1 MARGRDIRSELVRA
15 HRLVVKIGSGVL
27 TRAGGLD
34 MRRVQHLVDDMAFL
48 IKTGREVVVVSSGAI
63 ASGFTKIGL
72 AERPQTIQAKQ
83 ACAAVGQPSLM
94 LAYEKSFARH
104 GLKVAQVLLTADDL
118 ARRQRYLNARNT
130 LTTLL
135 AWGIVPIVNENDTVA
150 VEEIKFGDN
159 DTLAG
164 MIVSL
169 AEADVLIALTDI
181 DGLYDRDPRRDA
193 EARFVPV
200 VKSVDRQIE
209 AQAGTIPGAL
219 GSGGMYTKVRAA
231 KRVAQMGLPTIIAN
245 GTRKDVLRR
254 IMSGREEGT
263 LFLPQAERLRGRK
276 HWIAFTSKPRGRI
289 VVDGGAGQALLKGGK
304 SLLPS
309 GVVRV
314 EGRFQAGDSVEVR
327 GQRGRLVAIGLTNY
341 SSEELARILG
351 CQTCDIEERLGYK
364 HSDEVIHR
372 DNLVVGPDLEA

>member
-1 MARGRDIRSELVRA
+1 MARGRDIRSELVRV
-15 HRLVVKIGSGVL
+15 HRVVVKIGSAVL
-27 TRAGGLD
+27 TRADGLD
-34 MRRVQHLVDDMAFL
+34 MRRVQHLVDDMASL
-48 IKTGREVVVVSSGAI
+48 IKTGREIVVVSSGAI

-72 AERPQTIQAKQ
+72 SERPQTIQAKQ

-118 ARRQRYLNARNT
+118 AHRQRYLNARNT

-193 EARFVPV
+193 EARFVPM
-200 VKSVDRQIE
+200 VKSVSRRVE
-209 AQAGTIPGAL
+209 TQAGTIPGAL
-219 GSGGMYTKVRAA
+219 GAGGMYTKVRAA
-231 KRVAQMGLPTIIAN
+231 KRVARMGLPTIIAN
-245 GTRKDVLRR
+245 GTRKDVLKR
-254 IMSGREEGT
+254 ILSGQEEGT
-263 LFLPQAERLRGRK
+263 LFLPQAERLPGRK

-289 VVDGGAGQALLKGGK
+289 VVDGGAGRALLKGGK

-327 GQRGRLVAIGLTNY
+327 GQRGRLVGIGLTNY
-341 SSEELARILG
+341 SSEEMARILG

-372 DNLVVGPDLEA
+372 DNLVVAPDLEA

>member
-1 MARGRDIRSELVRA
+1 MARGGDIRSELVRV
-15 HRLVVKIGSGVL
+15 HRVVVKIGSAVL
-27 TRAGGLD
+27 TRADGLD

-104 GLKVAQVLLTADDL
+104 GLKVAQILLTADDL
-118 ARRQRYLNARNT
+118 AHRQRYLNARNT

-200 VKSVDRQIE
+200 VRSVDRRIE

-219 GSGGMYTKVRAA
+219 GAGGMYTKVRAA
-231 KRVAQMGLPTIIAN
+231 KRVAQMGLPTIVAN
-245 GTRKDVLRR
+245 GTRKDVLKR
-254 IMSGREEGT
+254 ILSGQEEGT

-289 VVDGGAGQALLKGGK
+289 VVDGGAGLALLKGGK

-327 GQRGRLVAIGLTNY
+327 GRRGRLVGIGLTNY
-341 SSEELARILG
+341 SSEEMARILG

-372 DNLVVGPDLEA
+372 DNLVVAPDLEA

>member
-1 MARGRDIRSELVRA
+1 MARGRDFRSELVRV
-15 HRLVVKIGSGVL
+15 HRVVVKIGSAVL
-27 TRAGGLD
+27 TRADGLD

-48 IKTGREVVVVSSGAI
+48 IKAGREVVVVSSGAI

-72 AERPQTIQAKQ
+72 SERPQTIQAKQ

-118 ARRQRYLNARNT
+118 AHRQRYLNARNT

-193 EARFVPV
+193 EARFVPM
-200 VKSVDRQIE
+200 VKSVSRRIE
-209 AQAGTIPGAL
+209 TQAGTIPGAL
-219 GSGGMYTKVRAA
+219 GAGGMYTKVRA
-231 KRVAQMGLPTIIAN
+231 KRVARMGLPTIIAN
-245 GTRKDVLRR
+245 GTRKDVLKR
-254 IMSGREEGT
+254 ILAGQEEGT
-263 LFLPQAERLRGRK
+263 LFLPQAERLPGRK
-276 HWIAFTSKPRGRI
+276 HWIAFSSKPRGRI

-327 GQRGRLVAIGLTNY
+327 GQRGRLVGIGLTNY
-341 SSEELARILG
+341 SSEEMTRILG

-372 DNLVVGPDLEA
+372 DNLVVAPDLEA